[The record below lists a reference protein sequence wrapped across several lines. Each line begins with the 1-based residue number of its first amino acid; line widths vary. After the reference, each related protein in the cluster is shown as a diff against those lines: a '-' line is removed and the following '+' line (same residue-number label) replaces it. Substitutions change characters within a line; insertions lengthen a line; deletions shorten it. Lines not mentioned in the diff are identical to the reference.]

1 MSTSASGT
9 ALIQGTSYTSGAGI
23 DVTSTVSAIITGL
36 QAPESAWKSDQT
48 TITAQEAALATLQ
61 TEIATLSS
69 SFQDLSDFDGV
80 FSGVNA
86 TSSNSSAVSATTT
99 TSAVSGTHRITIA
112 NLATTGVSY
121 SNAQPASAPIAAGT
135 LVFKLGSAAAQT
147 VTIPGDTVTASD
159 GTTSTSATTTLAAE
173 AAYINKQN
181 LGINATIV
189 TDSTGSRLSL
199 TSAATGSA
207 ASISVISTPLT
218 FSATTVGMSNLTSSD
233 GTITAGNLQFTV
245 DGGPTQIISIP
256 TDGTSTPS
264 TDSDGN
270 PITIPST
277 TNTMAAA
284 AACINSKNAGITA
297 SVVTDSTGSRLMLI
311 ATAAGSS
318 ISVVSTPAGQSF
330 ANVPVVQNNS
340 AASATGS
347 MAAGAIVFTVGT
359 DPTEHVITV
368 PGSNAPDGS
377 TSPTTTMAS
386 AAAYINTQ
394 NAGVTASVVT
404 DTNGASRLSLT
415 STTPGSSVSVVPPP
429 GGQTFSNVAGTD
441 ANLTVDGVPLVSSTN
456 KLSTAIT
463 GVTLNLTGT
472 SASEVELDVG
482 PDTTKITT
490 ALNSFITAYN
500 AAIADLNGQFQ
511 YSAGGTAGTL
521 EEDSAA
527 RLTQAQLLSSMSAVT
542 NDNATFK
549 TLGTLGITMGD
560 DGTLSLDSTTFAS
573 ALDNNY
579 SDVQSYFQSTDS
591 TSFAQNFS
599 TMMLEM
605 TDMSNSPIVLDV
617 NSLKNSY
624 TDDQNNIDDL
634 EATLAVQRTTL
645 TSKYATLDALLKTFP
660 SEMDQ
665 INTELGYKTTTSGS

>member
-1 MSTSASGT
+1 MSTSVSGT

-23 DVTSTVSAIITGL
+23 DVTSTVNAIITGL
-36 QAPESAWKSDQT
+36 QSPESAWKSDQT
-48 TITAQEAALATLQ
+48 TITSQEAALATLQ
-61 TEIATLSS
+61 TEVASLST
-69 SFQDLSDFDGV
+69 SFQNLSDFNGV

-99 TSAVSGTHRITIA
+99 SSAVSGTHRITIS

-135 LVFKLGSAAAQT
+135 LVFKLGNAATQT
-147 VTIPGDTVTASD
+147 ITIPGDTITASD
-159 GTTSTSATTTLAAE
+159 GTTTTSTTTTLAAE

-181 LGINATIV
+181 LGINATVV

-207 ASISVISTPLT
+207 ASVSVISTPLT
-218 FSATTVGMSNLTSSD
+218 FSTTTVGMSSLTSSD
-233 GTITAGNLQFTV
+233 GNIAAGAFRFNIDGGLTQTIT
-245 DGGPTQIISIP
+245 IP
-256 TDGTSTPS
+256 SDGTSTLS

-270 PITIPST
+270 PISIPST
-277 TNTMAAA
+277 TNTMAVAA
-284 AACINSKNAGITA
+284 TYINSKNAGITA
-297 SVVTDSTGSRLMLI
+297 AVVTDSKGSRLMLS
-311 ATAAGSS
+311 ATATGSS
-318 ISVVSTPAGQSF
+318 VSVISAPAEQSF
-330 ANVPVVQNNS
+330 TNAPVVTSNS
-340 AASATGS
+340 VASVTGS
-347 MAAGAIVFTVGT
+347 MASGAIVFTIGA
-359 DPTEHVITV
+359 DPAQHVITV
-368 PGSNAPDGS
+368 PGLTAADGS
-377 TSPTTTMAS
+377 TSPTTTMTA
-386 AAAYINTQ
+386 AAAYINSQ

-415 STTPGSSVSVVPPP
+415 STTAGLSVSVVPPP
-429 GGQTFSNVAGTD
+429 GGQTFRNVAGTD
-441 ANLTVDGVPLVSSTN
+441 ANLTVDGVPLVSNTN

-472 SASEVELDVG
+472 SATEIELDVG
-482 PDTTKITT
+482 PDMTKITT
-490 ALNSFITAYN
+490 AMNGFITAYN
-500 AAIADLNGQFQ
+500 AAITDLNGQFQ
-511 YSAGGTAGTL
+511 YTAGGTAGVL

-527 RLTQAQLLSSMSAVT
+527 RLTQAQLLSSMSVVT
-542 NDNATFK
+542 SNNATYK
-549 TLGTLGITMGD
+549 TLGTLGITMGN
-560 DGTLSLDSTTFAS
+560 DGTLSLDSTKFTS

-579 SDVQSYFQSTDS
+579 SDVQSFFQSTDS

-624 TDDQNNIDDL
+624 TDDQNSIDNL

-645 TSKYATLDALLKTFP
+645 TSKYAILDALLKTFP

-665 INTELGYKTTTSGS
+665 INTELGYKTTTNGS